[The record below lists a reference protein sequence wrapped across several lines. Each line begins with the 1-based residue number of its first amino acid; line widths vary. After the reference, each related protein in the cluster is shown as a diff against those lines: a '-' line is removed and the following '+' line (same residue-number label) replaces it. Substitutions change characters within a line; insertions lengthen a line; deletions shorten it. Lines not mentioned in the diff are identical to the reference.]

1 MDPVLGGAIVA
12 GGSSLVSGIVGG
24 LGQAQ
29 ANKRGVKLAREQ
41 MRWNESMWNKQNAY
55 NLPEAQIERMRQAGL
70 HPGLMYSQGNVGNA
84 GEVKG
89 YQLPSIQ
96 NSLAPIGQGIAAAG
110 SAVFDAYIKN
120 EQIKQMQAQTE
131 LLKARAVKEANTTP
145 SAQSWREW
153 YEYQKQGQFQR
164 NRGFQATAEWLE
176 QRNKIKAPFWDATL
190 FKAQA
195 QVKSMAAQAAVD
207 EARMIFYRDTNVEG
221 SWNVLNREM
230 GAKLGIIEKQARYL
244 MEKYNALETLT
255 PAQFQDIMKR
265 VALADERIK
274 FSKWQRSTGINGKT
288 IVDSIMHLFKLG
300 LNRRGR
306 RY

>member
-55 NLPEAQIERMRQAGL
+55 NLPEAQIQRMRQAGL

-89 YQLPSIQ
+89 YQQPTIQ
-96 NSLAPIGQGIAAAG
+96 NAMAPVASGISSAG
-110 SAVFDAYIKN
+110 TAVFDAFVKN
-120 EQIKQMQAQTE
+120 EQIQQMKAQTDF
-131 LLKARAVKEANTTP
+131 LKARTQKELNTTP
-145 SAQSWREW
+145 SLQSWREW
-153 YEYQKQGQFQR
+153 YEYQKQGQFQK
-164 NRGFQATAEWLE
+164 NRGLQASADWFEA
-176 QRNKIKAPFWDATL
+176 RNQIKVPFWDATL
-190 FKAQA
+190 SKAQS

-207 EARMIFYRDTNVEG
+207 EARMIFYRDTNKKG
-221 SWNVLNREM
+221 SWDLLNREM
-230 GAKLGIIEKQARYL
+230 GAKLGLIEKQARYL
-244 MEKYNALETLT
+244 MDKYDALETLT
-255 PAQFQDIMKR
+255 PAQFQQIMKK
-265 VALADERIK
+265 VALMDENIK
-274 FSKWQRSTGINGKT
+274 YSKWQRSNGLNGKS
-288 IVDSIMHLFKLG
+288 IVDSVVSLLKIGF
-300 LNRRGR
+300 NRRGR